1 MSWTLSCA
9 PASSPLEAR
18 MAALST
24 RELPVTI
31 MDSGFAQAPAGA
43 VSWACKRPALA
54 AVNASATETSFRI
67 TQIYTSRFGGGPRCE
82 RPYRLDNGAA
92 GELLTSGPVCSLRLR
107 FFLRLRTA
115 AKYAEIELLTV
126 CGEVHF
132 DLVALGELGEQD
144 LLGERVLD
152 VLLDRSLQRACS
164 ELLVVAV
171 LHQERRCRLSELQ
184 GELFVTQSLLHILE
198 QDRDNLGDVL
208 LRQRME
214 DDYVIES
221 VEELGVKG
229 VLHLFLHLLRDSL
242 EVRFLV
248 GRVEAQSATLGD
260 VASSNVR
267 RHDHDG
273 VLKVDNASVVIG
285 QMSFIQHLQQD
296 VEDIRMRFLDFV
308 EQHYAVRFARSEE
321 RRVGKECGCGGGAC
335 ERRKRAR

>member
-67 TQIYTSRFGGGPRCE
+67 TQIYTTRFGGGPRCE

-92 GELLTSGPVCSLRLR
+92 GELLSSGPVCSVRLR

-115 AKYAEIELLTV
+115 AKYAEIELLAV
-126 CGEVHF
+126 SGEVHF
-132 DLVALGELGEQD
+132 DLVALGELSEQD

-164 ELLVVAV
+164 ELLVVA
-171 LHQERRCRLSELQ
+171 
-184 GELFVTQSLLHILE
+184 
-198 QDRDNLGDVL
+198 
-208 LRQRME
+208 
-214 DDYVIES
+214 
-221 VEELGVKG
+221 
-229 VLHLFLHLLRDSL
+229 
-242 EVRFLV
+242 
-248 GRVEAQSATLGD
+248 
-260 VASSNVR
+260 
-267 RHDHDG
+267 
-273 VLKVDNASVVIG
+273 
-285 QMSFIQHLQQD
+285 
-296 VEDIRMRFLDFV
+296 
-308 EQHYAVRFARSEE
+308 RSEE
-321 RRVGKECGCGGGAC
+321 RRVGKGC
-335 ERRKRAR
+335 RYRWSLHL